1 MRALQK
7 LERKSADL
15 IVLNGP
21 NAIHAADTEI
31 EIIDPR
37 GEVLAAIA
45 GSKEKVAQGIVRV
58 TQERLLDGE
67 QRASASRK
75 N

>member
-21 NAIHAADTEI
+21 HAIHAANTEI

-58 TQERLLDGE
+58 VQERLRE
-67 QRASASRK
+67 SE
-75 N
+75 